1 MGQSGPRPLR
11 SAATSLS
18 CATVLT
24 NTDGDA
30 EGVAFSPL
38 AAVGGSVIDDNI
50 GPAITTYIGG
60 TAGLYTSGS
69 VIIESLLNYTATGTQ
84 ITQNMGSNDGYTD
97 KATTTSGTGGLLTG
111 AGADSEVTG
120 TPTLDSSV
128 KAGTTVSTTANF
140 VNLTLAYLN
149 TDAEAIS
156 TAVGLIGGGEAEANA
171 YSNGTLT
178 SHIDGTVD
186 ASNFENMAVGYER
199 AYTNGVGYVIAL
211 GGLMVGTIAETSPTV
226 AATLGNGATVTATG
240 NAYNMSIT
248 EDNADPHAKAIGIPM
263 GGLDYSHDQPTQ
275 TVELGKRRRLRPL
288 APT

>member
-1 MGQSGPRPLR
+1 M
-11 SAATSLS
+11 
-18 CATVLT
+18 LT

-149 TDAEAIS
+149 TDAEASS

-178 SHIDGTVD
+178 SHIDGTVNAGTD
-186 ASNFENMAVGYER
+186 TSNIFENLAVAYER
-199 AYTNGVGYVIAL
+199 ANTHAVGWLVAIGA
-211 GGLMVGTIAETSPTV
+211 VDAQTQAVTSPTV
-226 AATLGNGATVTATG
+226 TADMGAA
-240 NAYNMSIT
+240 
-248 EDNADPHAKAIGIPM
+248 
-263 GGLDYSHDQPTQ
+263 
-275 TVELGKRRRLRPL
+275 RP
-288 APT
+288 